1 MIERIKI
8 QEEFFSAPV
17 GATLELIP
25 DSRMS
30 QVCDVC
36 GCRKYCDWYEW
47 DPPISGM
54 TGMDVCSTC
63 AKKLRVDP

>member
-8 QEEFFSAPV
+8 KEDFFHAPP
-17 GATLELIP
+17 GSTLRLIP
-25 DSRMS
+25 NSRMS

-47 DPPISGM
+47 DPGISGM
-54 TGMDVCSTC
+54 TGMDVCSSC
-63 AKKLRVDP
+63 AKKLEVKE